1 MGGAWLHMEIWEL
14 LSDACLLIKSFHEQ
28 NLCENIFNECNN
40 GSCNIW
46 RDHRVRLT
54 CAAIFALPRASWTHW
69 RRFLNCSFSCTS
81 FGGFTLQPI
90 YNNASKIHFSHR
102 LWELLTQPQ
111 GVEEIHTLSSFLFHI
126 FILTVSPTVIV
137 AKEIVVFLWTLRF
150 LCLPFVSFRTQG
162 FSVLCLLSS
171 LIFTEVFEDS
181 YWPITWKKEYLVY
194 RYIIFFPWHLGEIL

>member
-1 MGGAWLHMEIWEL
+1 MPGQLKKFHSWSIIFIIMGGAWLHMEIWEL
-14 LSDACLLIKSFHEQ
+14 LSDACLLFKSFHEQ
-28 NLCENIFNECNN
+28 NLCENIFIECNN

-102 LWELLTQPQ
+102 LLEVLNQPQ
-111 GVEEIHTLSSFLFHI
+111 GVKKGMSYPFQ
-126 FILTVSPTVIV
+126 
-137 AKEIVVFLWTLRF
+137 
-150 LCLPFVSFRTQG
+150 LPFPYFY
-162 FSVLCLLSS
+162 F
-171 LIFTEVFEDS
+171 DS
-181 YWPITWKKEYLVY
+181 ISNSRCRKGNSGVPVN
-194 RYIIFFPWHLGEIL
+194 FEILVLAIC